1 MPAMKNIK
9 RGCVSLKKLSIP
21 APFYLMFLLQN
32 LNISAAYTPP
42 DNIALD
48 CGSVANNN
56 DSTPRLWLADAKY
69 LDQPKNI
76 ETVVSNVL
84 GTYIDPIPY
93 KTARLSHSH
102 FSYTF
107 NVTPGQKFVRLHF
120 YPTSYQEFNR
130 STALF
135 DVHIGRYT
143 LLSNFSAALTADNL
157 KLKAFSK
164 EFCINV
170 EDNQKLK
177 ISFTS
182 NRSMPDLYAFING
195 IEIVSMPDNLYYSAD
210 NDTGFLFVNEL
221 TFTRIEKNMALEMV
235 YRTNVGGKFLP
246 SPEDTGMHRS
256 WSTDVDYLTDDGP
269 SAVPINTSIKLN
281 FSKIRNYTAPVPIY
295 VTGRLMGTDK
305 TMNGN
310 YRLTW
315 QFQVDGFIY
324 LVRLHFCEFQTEITA
339 AGDRIFQIYIHDLVA
354 ENEADVVSWA
364 GGSRIPVYRDYAVM
378 IASGGKAGNQKKT
391 NLSIALHPGPVLET
405 LYSDAILNGLEIFK
419 LSNDGNLAG
428 PNPDPDLNLQM
439 SPPSGASP
447 SRLVKPKNDKAA
459 KITAVGGV
467 AGLFTISLLCFMI
480 SQFGSVHCNSWCAL
494 SFCSKTEPNSSYG
507 PVLPSNICRHFSLGE
522 IKTAT
527 NNFENTSVIGA
538 GGFGNVYKAF
548 IDGGSKAVA
557 IKRQNPG
564 SQQGAHEFRTE
575 IEMLSQLRHHNL
587 VSLIGY
593 CDDNN
598 EMILVYDYMVHGALR
613 DHLYK
618 TSNLQLDWKQRLRIC
633 IGAAHG
639 LHYLHRGPNHTII
652 HRDVK
657 TTNILLGE
665 KWVAKVSDFGLSKMN
680 NLSKTHISTVVK
692 GSFGYLD
699 PEYYRL
705 LRLTEKSDVYSFG
718 VVLCEV
724 LCARAPINPTLDRMQ
739 ISLVEW
745 AQHCYNNGTLDQI
758 IDPHLQGK
766 INPASL
772 EKFAEVAINCLAS
785 EGIKRPAMSEV
796 VCGLELALELQERE
810 MNANAENHLNDS
822 TVIDYHVLFTS
833 GSGSMNTGR

>member
-1 MPAMKNIK
+1 M
-9 RGCVSLKKLSIP
+9 L
-21 APFYLMFLLQN
+21 LLQN
-32 LNISAAYTPP
+32 LNISVAYTPP

-48 CGSVANNN
+48 CGSTNNN
-56 DSTPRLWLADAKY
+56 TDITGRLWLGDTKY
-69 LDQPKNI
+69 LDQPNNI
-76 ETVVSNVL
+76 ESVV
-84 GTYIDPIPY
+84 
-93 KTARLSHSH
+93 LS
-102 FSYTF
+102 
-107 NVTPGQKFVRLHF
+107 
-120 YPTSYQEFNR
+120 
-130 STALF
+130 
-135 DVHIGRYT
+135 
-143 LLSNFSAALTADNL
+143 
-157 KLKAFSK
+157 
-164 EFCINV
+164 
-170 EDNQKLK
+170 
-177 ISFTS
+177 
-182 NRSMPDLYAFING
+182 
-195 IEIVSMPDNLYYSAD
+195 VSD

-221 TFTRIEKNMALEMV
+221 TFTRIEKNMALEML
-235 YRTNVGGKFLP
+235 YRTNVGGKFLSP
-246 SPEDTGMHRS
+246 SEDTGMCRS
-256 WSTDVDYLTDDGP
+256 WSTDDDYLTDARP
-269 SAVPINTSIKLN
+269 SALPFNTIIKLN
-281 FSKIRNYTAPVPIY
+281 FSKIRYYMAPVPIY
-295 VTGRLMGTDK
+295 VCGRSMGNDK

-315 QFQVDGFIY
+315 QFQVDPGFTY
-324 LVRLHFCEFQTEITA
+324 LVRLHFCEFQSEITA
-339 AGDRIFQIYIHDLVA
+339 VGDRVLQIYIHDLVA

-378 IASGGKAGNQKKT
+378 IAEAGNQKKT
-391 NLSIALHPGPVLET
+391 NLSIALHPGPVQDT

-419 LSNDGNLAG
+419 LSNDGNLTG
-428 PNPDPDLNLQM
+428 SNPDPDLNLQM

-447 SRLVKPKNDKAA
+447 SQLVKPKNDKATI
-459 KITAVGGV
+459 ITAVGGVV

-480 SQFGSVHCNSWCAL
+480 SRFGSVHCNSWCAL
-494 SFCSKTEPNSSYG
+494 SFCSKTEPTSTYG
-507 PVLPSNICRHFSLGE
+507 PVLPSNMCRHFSLGE

-557 IKRQNPG
+557 IKRLNPG
-564 SQQGAHEFRTE
+564 SQKGAHEFRTE

-593 CDDNN
+593 CEDNN

-618 TSNLQLDWKQRLRIC
+618 TNKPPLDWEQRLRIC

-652 HRDVK
+652 HRDV
-657 TTNILLGE
+657 ILLGE

-692 GSFGYLD
+692 GGFGYLD

-724 LCARAPINPTLDRMQ
+724 LCARAPLDPTVDHMQ

-758 IDPHLQGK
+758 IDPYLQGK

-772 EKFAEVAINCLAS
+772 KKFDEVAINCLAS
-785 EGIKRPAMSEV
+785 EGIKRPVMSEV
-796 VCGLELALELQERE
+796 VCGLELALQLQESE
-810 MNANAENHLNDS
+810 MNAKAENHLNDS

-833 GSGSMNTGR
+833 GSGSMNTGG